1 MHEHLQTQPFSFDRT
16 FPVPDREPSRQ
27 YRRKTDPAK
36 LSDEI
41 DILQR
46 EIAML
51 EESHAKELACARSEA
66 FEAGRHHVLADREA
80 AILSALDAM
89 QASMEEI
96 SEKYCELRTEIVS
109 DATQLAFAAAEAI
122 AGHAI
127 ANLPGGAID
136 EAIGRAL
143 AQVTRGQEIE
153 VKVHP
158 DLLDE
163 IEARIAL
170 RQSRDRRKLGLVVLA
185 DCTIPPGDAVLNWG
199 RGGIMVDAENRRQ
212 AVLEALTPLMNAD

>member
-80 AILSALDAM
+80 DLHLVSSESLAWDGLLGVAQVEAPYPQRATV
-89 QASMEEI
+89 QASGP
-96 SEKYCELRTEIVS
+96 SAALRT
-109 DATQLAFAAAEAI
+109 
-122 AGHAI
+122 
-127 ANLPGGAID
+127 
-136 EAIGRAL
+136 
-143 AQVTRGQEIE
+143 
-153 VKVHP
+153 
-158 DLLDE
+158 
-163 IEARIAL
+163 
-170 RQSRDRRKLGLVVLA
+170 
-185 DCTIPPGDAVLNWG
+185 PP
-199 RGGIMVDAENRRQ
+199 R
-212 AVLEALTPLMNAD
+212 

>member
-1 MHEHLQTQPFSFDRT
+1 MIKLMHEHLQTQPFSFDRT

-163 IEARIAL
+163 IGRLVGVDEQQLDGVVDLRRPQERLLHMAIPRRHARKVP
-170 RQSRDRRKLGLVVLA
+170 KLFKVTFTER
-185 DCTIPPGDAVLNWG
+185 C
-199 RGGIMVDAENRRQ
+199 
-212 AVLEALTPLMNAD
+212 